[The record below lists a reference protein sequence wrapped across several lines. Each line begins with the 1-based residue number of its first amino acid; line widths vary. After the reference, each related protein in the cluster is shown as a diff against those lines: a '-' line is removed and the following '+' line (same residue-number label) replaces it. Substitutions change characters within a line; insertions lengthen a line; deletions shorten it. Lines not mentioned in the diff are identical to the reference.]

1 MGINDYIKIGTKI
14 KEVRK
19 KKGIKQK
26 DMAKKLNIPVSTY
39 ANYENNHREPST
51 EMLDAIADVL
61 GVSVFELIRKG
72 KYFDMK
78 FNPDGKLFKEINE
91 GLYFI
96 EYLESIGYTVE
107 IQPEVLEWHYEDV
120 IEDGKVI
127 GKAQIADKE
136 TYTVTMIKNKDKI
149 TFTEKEFEEFQS
161 TIKNSV
167 DYQVWLKNSK
177 QSK

>member
-1 MGINDYIKIGTKI
+1 MPLKENLKRIRKSKKISQRELANLSGLSFSMVSKLESGEQSNPTLETIEKI
-14 KEVRK
+14 SF
-19 KKGIKQK
+19 
-26 DMAKKLNIPVSTY
+26 A
-39 ANYENNHREPST
+39 
-51 EMLDAIADVL
+51 L
-61 GVSVFELIRKG
+61 GVEASDLIGKG

-78 FNPDGKLFKEINE
+78 FNPDGKLTKELNE
-91 GLYFI
+91 WQCFI
-96 EYLESIGYTVE
+96 KYLESIGYTVE

-136 TYTVTMIKNKDKI
+136 TYTVTMIKDKDKI

>member
-1 MGINDYIKIGTKI
+1 VVTTDNKIIGSKI
-14 KEVRK
+14 KYYRTKKRITQKELGNLIGKSEITIRK
-19 KKGIKQK
+19 YESGDIQVPNNVLQAIASAL
-26 DMAKKLNIPVSTY
+26 DVSVI
-39 ANYENNHREPST
+39 NLMDLSEKE
-51 EMLDAIADVL
+51 DAIHKDNA
-61 GVSVFELIRKG
+61 
-72 KYFDMK
+72 
-78 FNPDGKLFKEINE
+78 
-91 GLYFI
+91 FI
-96 EYLESIGYTVE
+96 KYLESIGYTVE

-136 TYTVTMIKNKDKI
+136 TYTVTMIKDKDKI

>member
-1 MGINDYIKIGTKI
+1 MGINDFIKIGTKI

-19 KKGIKQK
+19 RKGIKQK
-26 DMAKKLNIPVSTY
+26 EMAKKLGIPVSTY

-51 EMLDAIADVL
+51 EILNAITDVL
-61 GVSVFELIRKG
+61 GVSVFELIGKG

-78 FNPDGKLFKEINE
+78 FNPDGKLTKELNE
-91 GLYFI
+91 WQCFI
-96 EYLESIGYTVE
+96 KYLEAIGYNVE

-136 TYTVTMIKNKDKI
+136 TYTVTMIKDKDKI